1 MPTALNQ
8 RGDLCTAN
16 GQFTTTHW
24 SVVLAAGQCGTAQ
37 SAQAL
42 EVLCRTY
49 WHPLYAYA
57 RRRGYPEHEAQ
68 DLTQEFFTRLLEKE
82 YLRAVDR
89 AKGKFRSF
97 LLAAMEHF
105 LAKEW
110 RRAHAQKRGGGVS
123 FLSFQD
129 SSAGLGPIQAA
140 APDLSPEEF
149 FDQQWAITLLEKAVG
164 KLRQEFTAAGKA
176 EMFEELK
183 IYLTGEKRE
192 ASYAELAARLDTTAA
207 ALKMAVSRMRQRYGE
222 LLRAEIASTVSGT
235 EEVEEELRALLA
247 ALSGELD
254 RCPGRPGGRPGPAT
268 ACYLPALLRLI
279 RREG

>member
-1 MPTALNQ
+1 MSTTSNQ
-8 RGDLCTAN
+8 TRDVCTAK

-24 SVVLAAGQCGTAQ
+24 TVVLAAGRSEATE

-42 EVLCRTY
+42 EALCRTY
-49 WHPLYAYA
+49 WYPLYAYV
-57 RRRGYPEHEAQ
+57 RRRGYAEHEAQ
-68 DLTQEFFTRLLEKE
+68 DLTQEFFARLLEKE

-235 EEVEEELRALLA
+235 EEVEEELHALLA
-247 ALSGELD
+247 ALS
-254 RCPGRPGGRPGPAT
+254 R
-268 ACYLPALLRLI
+268 
-279 RREG
+279 